1 MNSTSQLPW
10 AQQQRQKNI
19 LAHGTL
25 DFSKQKKTV
34 FTNFLQ
40 KRTQA
45 EDYLQTLNAKALPG
59 GLDTFA
65 SLMTVSKFQNSFRK
79 HKREIISRIGTMGIR
94 QFTNP
99 AEAHSLHETALLGWQ
114 SLPKR

>member
-1 MNSTSQLPW
+1 MGLW
-10 AQQQRQKNI
+10 I
-19 LAHGTL
+19 LA
-25 DFSKQKKTV
+25 SRKKTV

-65 SLMTVSKFQNSFRK
+65 SLMTVSKFQNNFQK
-79 HKREIISRIGTMGIR
+79 HKREIISRIGTMRIR

-99 AEAHSLHETALLGWQ
+99 AEAHSLHETALHG
-114 SLPKR
+114 